1 MPELGALAEL
11 LSMLLLDPRT
21 GVLLALLPIA
31 ALIDWKTLRI
41 PNWLTLGGMV
51 LDLAVN
57 AVAAPS
63 LLAGI
68 GSSAAGLAVGLLL
81 LLPLWM
87 VRILGAGDVKL
98 MAMVGTFVG
107 PWAALNATLYAV
119 IAGGI
124 AALLVAGLKGSLARL
139 LQNLRFIL
147 TVALTPA
154 SGVWRDATTAARLPS
169 VGTLPYGI
177 CICLGSAA
185 YLVVRQLGLA

>member
-1 MPELGALAEL
+1 MSELNAVFEL
-11 LSMLLLDPRT
+11 LSLLLLDPRT
-21 GVLLALLPIA
+21 GVLMALLVVA
-31 ALIDWKTLRI
+31 AVIDWKTLRI

-51 LDLAVN
+51 LAFVAN
-57 AVAAPS
+57 AVAASTPWS
-63 LLAGI
+63 GLA
-68 GSSAAGLAVGLLL
+68 SSAMGLAVGLLL

-98 MAMVGTFVG
+98 MAMVGAFVG

-124 AALLVAGLKGSLARL
+124 AALLVAALKGSLGRL

-154 SGVWRDATTAARLPS
+154 SGVWRDASTAARLPS